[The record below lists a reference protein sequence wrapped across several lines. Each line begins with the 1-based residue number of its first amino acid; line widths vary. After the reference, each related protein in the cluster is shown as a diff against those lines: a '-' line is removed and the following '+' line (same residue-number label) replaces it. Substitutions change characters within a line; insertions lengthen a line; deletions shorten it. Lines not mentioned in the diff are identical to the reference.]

1 MVRLAKNKYINV
13 FLGIKLKNKKKK
25 QTQKQKE
32 SLCLF
37 FFIKKNE
44 NKKKK
49 TCFFHIGFVLPQNKL
64 MNE

>member
-13 FLGIKLKNKKKK
+13 FLGIKLKNKKKNK
-25 QTQKQKE
+25 HRNKKKAFVFF
-32 SLCLF
+32 SLL
-37 FFIKKNE
+37 KKMKT
-44 NKKKK
+44 KKKK

>member
-13 FLGIKLKNKKKK
+13 FLGIKLKNKKKTK
-25 QTQKQKE
+25 HRNKKKAFVFF
-32 SLCLF
+32 SLL
-37 FFIKKNE
+37 KKM
-44 NKKKK
+44 KTKKK